1 MSELFDTLIRNG
13 LLLDGTGAPAQQA
26 DVGIRDDRIA
36 AIGKLAAA
44 DAAQVVDAAGLV
56 VAPGFIDA
64 HSHSDA
70 YLLLEPDAPSK
81 VSQGVTTEVVGQCG
95 ASAAPIFGRGRMSSD
110 WELFVYPER
119 GEKKSEFRSQNS
131 VSLHPPPST
140 RHPPPSTLHPP
151 PATRHAPAGAT
162 WATVAEYR
170 ALLAQVRPAVNAVL
184 LIGHNTLRAGV
195 MGYEPRAAT
204 ADEVRAMQRHLAQA
218 LDEGGSGL
226 STGLIYQPGRYA
238 TSEEVLALAQTAA
251 ARGGVYATHMRS
263 EGDRLLE
270 ALDEV
275 LDLGRAS
282 GIRVQISHLKTSH
295 ECNWG
300 KLDDVLARIEDARR
314 QGVVVHADRYP
325 YVAGC
330 TDLDVVLPDWAVAG
344 GREVMLARLADPAD
358 RARMAADLDSGRPPD
373 AWAGV
378 MVGGAM
384 HPELQALCG
393 QTIAAVASARGCSA
407 GEAIVWILQRDDLRT
422 SAFFFGMSEANLRR
436 IYAQPWV
443 MVGSDASLR
452 ALEGPLA
459 ADYPHPRAYGTFPR
473 FLRMIQDEGLM
484 PLPEAI
490 RRITSLPADA
500 FGLQGRGRVMPGAF
514 ADLVCF
520 DPVAIRDCATFAAP
534 RAYSC
539 GVRQVWVNGCCC
551 YDQGRFTGQRGGR
564 VLQSR

>member
-1 MSELFDTLIRNG
+1 MGSNFDTLIRNG
-13 LLLDGTGAPAQQA
+13 MILDGSGAPAQQA
-26 DVGIRDDRIA
+26 DVGLRGDRIA
-36 AIGKLAAA
+36 AIGNLSAAT
-44 DAAQVVDAAGLV
+44 AAQVVDAAGMVL
-56 VAPGFIDA
+56 APGFIDA

-70 YLLLEPDAPSK
+70 FLLIEPEAPSK
-81 VSQGVTTEVVGQCG
+81 VSQGVTTEIVGQCG
-95 ASAAPIFGRGRMSSD
+95 ASAAPIFGRGRLPSD
-110 WELFVYPER
+110 WAAFVYPER
-119 GEKKSEFRSQNS
+119 GRRKTEDGSRSSES
-131 VSLHPPPST
+131 
-140 RHPPPSTLHPP
+140 RHP
-151 PATRHAPAGAT
+151 TRDTPHALPGAT

-170 ALLAQVRPAVNAVL
+170 ALLEQVRPAVNAVL

-195 MGYEPRAAT
+195 MGYESRAAT
-204 ADEVRAMQRHLAQA
+204 ADEVRAMQQHLAQA

-238 TSEEVLALAQTAA
+238 TPDEVLALAQTAA

-275 LDLGRAS
+275 LDLGRAC
-282 GIRVQISHLKTSH
+282 GIRVQISHLKTSG
-295 ECNWG
+295 ERNWG
-300 KLDDVLARIEDARR
+300 KLDDVFGRIEEARR

-344 GREVMLARLADPAD
+344 GNAAIRTRLADPAD
-358 RARMAADLDSGRPPD
+358 RARMAADLDGGRPSD

-378 MVGGAM
+378 VVGGAM
-384 HPELQALCG
+384 HPELRALRG

-443 MVGSDASLR
+443 MVGSDASIR

-473 FLRMIQDEGLM
+473 FLRLVQDEGLL

-490 RRITSLPADA
+490 RRITSLPAEA
-500 FGLQGRGRVMPGAF
+500 FGLQGRGRIEPGAF

-520 DPVAIRDCATFAAP
+520 DPATICDCATFAAP
-534 RAYSC
+534 QAYSR
-539 GVRQVWVNGCCC
+539 GVRQVWVNGRCC
-551 YDQGRFTGQRGGR
+551 YNQGRFTGQRSGR
-564 VLQSR
+564 VLQRHS